1 MFKVLMTVLSVLF
14 VALVFLESEGGE
26 RGRTYAEQ
34 IDRAREGRATWSD
47 VTRADVRIGSLGGAA
62 MAGGPAMAEA
72 SAVNGTAAGG
82 MANTVTVSAGAAGT
96 PAVARVERSVSVMAG
111 PSLGTQVIGRLVAG
125 QQVRTAGEAAPGWQA
140 VILPGLRGYVP
151 AAAMSQ
157 APRAADRPADQPQD
171 ARLYRAV
178 LEDPA

>member
-26 RGRTYAEQ
+26 RGHTYAEQ

-47 VTRADVRIGSLGGAA
+47 VTRADVKIGSLGGAA
-62 MAGGPAMAEA
+62 MAQGAAG
-72 SAVNGTAAGG
+72 NGTAAGG

-96 PAVARVERSVSVMAG
+96 PAVARVERNVSVMAG
-111 PSLGTQVIGRLVAG
+111 PSLGAQVVGRLVAG